1 MVSFLTRLSLSA
13 CLAMLAATC
22 LLSGALSPVHAGN
35 MYVFK
40 DKQGNVLLTNVV
52 NRKKKPKGKQF
63 RAYSNKV
70 KVTWYKDTNV
80 HAYKDWGKN
89 EASVLPSY
97 SKNRARFDHLIVA
110 AAQRHQIDPAL
121 MKAIMHTESGF
132 NPRARSPVGAQGLMQ
147 LMPATGREY
156 GVRNPWDPAQNI
168 EGSAKYLK
176 YLTKLFKGNT
186 KLILAGYNAGQGNV
200 LKYGG
205 IPPFKE
211 TQNYV
216 RKVLSRYHK
225 LYRNKLRS
233 NGAYV
238 ARSGGVSYITP
249 KAQATATLSTGKA
262 QQNWRNYV
270 RTASGTITT
279 SQRTG
284 STKPQTSYEA
294 SAFAA
299 LKKPLK

>member
-1 MVSFLTRLSLSA
+1 MMSA
-13 CLAMLAATC
+13 LMLI
-22 LLSGALSPVHAGN
+22 PVVAQAGN

-40 DKQGNVLLTNVV
+40 DKKGNVLLTNVV
-52 NRKKKPKGKQF
+52 DKKKQPKGKGFQ
-63 RAYSNKV
+63 AYNKKV

-80 HAYKDWGKN
+80 HAYKDWGKT

-97 SKNRARFDHLIVA
+97 SKNRSRFDHLIVA
-110 AAQRHQIDPAL
+110 SARRHNLDPGL

-147 LMPATGREY
+147 LMPATGKDH

-168 EGSAKYLK
+168 EGAAKYLK
-176 YLTKLFKGNT
+176 YLTKLFKGD
-186 KLILAGYNAGQGNV
+186 KRLILAGYNAGQGNV

-216 RKVLSRYHK
+216 RKVLSRYNK
-225 LYRNKLRS
+225 LYRNRVSGKGGSYSASSS
-233 NGAYV
+233 N
-238 ARSGGVSYITP
+238 GVSYITP
-249 KAQATATLSTGKA
+249 KAQATATLSTSNSGGMRYSQSNQKWQNRA
-262 QQNWRNYV
+262 MQQRGN
-270 RTASGTITT
+270 
-279 SQRTG
+279 
-284 STKPQTSYEA
+284 TSYED